1 MSRIPTP
8 ASIADAPAA
17 SQELL
22 TAVQKELGS
31 VPNLFR
37 IVATSPVALE
47 GFLGLNG
54 ALGRS
59 EISSATRE
67 RISLALAET
76 NGCDYCLAAH
86 TYLGRNL
93 AKLTDAEIQANRK
106 GSSTD
111 AKADAAVRFALSIT
125 EKRGHVAADELNAF
139 RAAGYSD
146 AAIVEIIALV
156 AVNVFTNYTNSVL
169 DTEVDFPVAE
179 ELAV

>member
-8 ASIADAPAA
+8 ANISDAPEA

-22 TAVQKELGS
+22 KGVEAKLGV
-31 VPNLFR
+31 VPNLYR
-37 IVATSPVALE
+37 IVGTSPVALE
-47 GFLGLNG
+47 GLLGLSG

-59 EISSATRE
+59 EISAATRE
-67 RISLALAET
+67 RIALAISEV

-93 AKLTDAEIQANRK
+93 VKLTDAEIQTNRK
-106 GSSTD
+106 GASTD

-125 EKRGHVAADELNAF
+125 EKRGHVSADELNTF

-156 AVNVFTNYTNSVL
+156 AVNVLTNYANSVL
-169 DTEVDFPVAE
+169 DTEIDFPVVE